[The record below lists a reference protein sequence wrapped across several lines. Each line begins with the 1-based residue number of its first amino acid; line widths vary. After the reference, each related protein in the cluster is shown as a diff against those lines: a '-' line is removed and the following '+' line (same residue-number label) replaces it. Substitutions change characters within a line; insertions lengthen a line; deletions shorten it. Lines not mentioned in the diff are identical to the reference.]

1 MKGLIYKDFCVIM
14 HSMKRVLIIAPILL
28 FLVMAAMAFAGVTNQ
43 PPAYMLPVV
52 LCMAIGL
59 GTVFSTYGFDEK
71 SGWMRQAFISPVQRL
86 AYYHAK
92 LAINLIYVSGT
103 AVIGIAVAV
112 LSMLLFGGCSAE
124 SFAFVFG
131 AAGGMFLLSMILSI
145 CCNALIIRLGVQK
158 AFVIFMLI
166 IVIGNMF
173 NAGTVVG
180 ALILDPELLSDYIIT
195 LCLVLFGVLIIGVT
209 VLLYFLG
216 RRWIM
221 RKEV

>member
-43 PPAYMLPVV
+43 SPVYMLPVV

-59 GTVFSTYGFDEK
+59 GTVFSTYGYDEK

-158 AFVIFMLI
+158 TLILLMLFIMLVNIGGSGVLI
-166 IVIGNMF
+166 ISLIQDLERMSANFIGGVI
-173 NAGTVVG
+173 
-180 ALILDPELLSDYIIT
+180 LL
-195 LCLVLFGVLIIGVT
+195 GVLIIGVT

>member
-1 MKGLIYKDFCVIM
+1 MKGLIYKDLCVIM

-43 PPAYMLPVV
+43 SPVYMLPVV

-86 AYYHAK
+86 EYYHAK
-92 LAINLIYVSGT
+92 LAVNLLYVSGT
-103 AVIGIAVAV
+103 AVIGIVVAV

-131 AAGGMFLLSMILSI
+131 AAGGMFLFSMIFSI

-158 AFVIFMLI
+158 AVMIFMLT
-166 IVIGNMF
+166 IVIGNML
-173 NAGTVVG
+173 NTGTVLG
-180 ALILDPELLSDYIIT
+180 ALFMDLEHQNESSIILWF
-195 LCLVLFGVLIIGVT
+195 VLFGVLIIGMT

>member
-43 PPAYMLPVV
+43 SPVYMLPVV
-52 LCMAIGL
+52 FCMAIGL
-59 GTVFSTYGFDEK
+59 GTVFSTYGYDEK

-158 AFVIFMLI
+158 TLILFMLFIMLVNIGGSGVLI
-166 IVIGNMF
+166 ISLIQDLERMSANFIGGVI
-173 NAGTVVG
+173 
-180 ALILDPELLSDYIIT
+180 LL
-195 LCLVLFGVLIIGVT
+195 GVLIIGMT